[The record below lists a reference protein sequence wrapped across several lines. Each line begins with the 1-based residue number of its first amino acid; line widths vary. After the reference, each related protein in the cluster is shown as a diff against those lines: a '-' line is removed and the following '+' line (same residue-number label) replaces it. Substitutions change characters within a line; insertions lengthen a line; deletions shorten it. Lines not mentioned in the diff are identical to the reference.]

1 VNKFRFAAIAFG
13 LWTVFGLL
21 WATSSTFG
29 AAGDLNREALRDTA
43 NHVVVFY
50 WAWALVTP
58 LVWLVARR
66 ATRLWASRL
75 RLAGFVFGY
84 APVVIV
90 AQGIAYLGLLSLF
103 RIEALPGAAELAR
116 FFTHHAGGD
125 LATYLTL
132 VGVYL
137 LLDASRRA
145 REGERA
151 AAELLRFQLQP
162 HFLFNALNTVSTL
175 VLKADND
182 AAIRAIELVSR
193 YLRDALAL
201 QPEAMVTL
209 GEELLT
215 VDRYVAI
222 ERLRFGD
229 ALRVRTEAT
238 PEALGARLPGSL
250 LQPLV
255 ENAIRH
261 GFRADGVDGAIRL
274 QATVNNRRLLVT
286 VTDSGPSG
294 GAAVAESGGFG
305 LRYVQER
312 LRHRY
317 GDDASFTLSVS
328 PAGAVARL
336 EVPVRAS

>member
-1 VNKFRFAAIAFG
+1 VSRPRFAALAFV
-13 LWTVFGLL
+13 LWTIFGLL
-21 WATSSTFG
+21 WATTATFG
-29 AAGDLNREALRDTA
+29 ADGDISGRALREAA
-43 NHVVVFY
+43 SHIVVFY

-58 LVWLVARR
+58 LVWFVARR
-66 ATRLWASRL
+66 ATRLWASRI
-75 RLAGFVFGY
+75 RLIGFVLVY
-84 APVVIV
+84 APVVIL
-90 AQGIAYLGLLSLF
+90 AQGIAYLGLLALL
-103 RIEALPGAAELAR
+103 RIETIAGPGVLAR
-116 FFTHHAGGD
+116 FFARHAGGD

-182 AAIRAIELVSR
+182 SAIRAIELVSR

-209 GEELLT
+209 REELAT
-215 VDRYVAI
+215 VDRYLDI
-222 ERLRFGD
+222 ERLRFGEALKVSTQATPD
-229 ALRVRTEAT
+229 ALGV
-238 PEALGARLPGSL
+238 RLPGSL

-261 GFRADGVDGAIRL
+261 GFRGNGADDAIML
-274 QATVNNRRLLVT
+274 QATVSNRRLLVT
-286 VTDSGPSG
+286 VTDQGPG
-294 GAAVAESGGFG
+294 AGAAGADAGGFG

-312 LRHRY
+312 LRQRY
-317 GDDASFTLSVS
+317 GSNASFTLSVS
-328 PAGAVARL
+328 PSGAEARL
-336 EVPVRAS
+336 DLPMTV